1 VKWVFQGFER
11 SPHPYGM
18 DVHKENHFDCG
29 HEFCREVRAGM
40 LHRDESEHG
49 SRFHSRAARELAGDV
64 RRRNLGRLVVRPAK
78 AGNAL
83 LRDNPRWVSPPLNTR
98 HGSVPRLILISI
110 QRRGFSRSLLIWLRH
125 LGGPGLILLGLLD
138 NSVVPVPGS
147 MDALTVVLAANQR
160 DWWPYYAAMA
170 TVGSLIGGYL
180 TYRIA
185 RREGKERLETRL
197 SRGKMKKVEGVFGR
211 WGFGAIAIAAV
222 LPPPAPM
229 VPFLLAAGATQY
241 PRKKFLAALAIGR
254 SVRYGVL
261 AFLAAIYGRRI
272 LRVILQHG
280 RIVVMIILVCVSTAI
295 VIFLLLRRGKNK
307 AERRA

>member
-1 VKWVFQGFER
+1 
-11 SPHPYGM
+11 
-18 DVHKENHFDCG
+18 
-29 HEFCREVRAGM
+29 M
-40 LHRDESEHG
+40 L
-49 SRFHSRAARELAGDV
+49 
-64 RRRNLGRLVVRPAK
+64 
-78 AGNAL
+78 
-83 LRDNPRWVSPPLNTR
+83 
-98 HGSVPRLILISI
+98 RLILFSI
-110 QRRGFSRSLLIWLRH
+110 QRRSFSRSLLIWLRH

-170 TVGSLIGGYL
+170 TVGSLVGGYL

-185 RREGKERLETRL
+185 RREGKARLATRL
-197 SRGKMKKVEGVFGR
+197 SRNKMKKVEGIFER

-254 SVRYGVL
+254 GVRYGAL
-261 AFLAAIYGRRI
+261 AFLAATYGRRI

-280 RIVVMIILVCVSTAI
+280 RIVALSAGACVTAAI
-295 VIFLLLRRGKNK
+295 VILLLRRGKSK